1 MKRIVRAVL
10 LWVMVIALPVQGMA
24 ASLMTFC
31 GPSHELM
38 MQGGASEHHGKQVP
52 HAHDGAE
59 AHLPMSAQSGIGHA
73 DAALSDGTAEDAAGL
88 FSFLGQF
95 SCSAC
100 AACCSMMGLPANLSL
115 PSQPSSAQ
123 SVLAWLAI
131 SVQSHLPDGLDRPP
145 RAILA

>member
-1 MKRIVRAVL
+1 M
-10 LWVMVIALPVQGMA
+10 LWVMVFALPVQGMA

-38 MQGGASEHHGKQVP
+38 MQGVGPEHHGEQVP
-52 HAHDGAE
+52 HAQNGAE

-73 DAALSDGTAEDAAGL
+73 DAALSDGAAGDATGL
-88 FSFLGQF
+88 FSFLDQF

-100 AACCSMMGLPANLSL
+100 AACCLMMGLPASLSL
-115 PSQPSSAQ
+115 PGQPHSIK